1 MNDVDVG
8 WVDKRVGV
16 QHVGAHAIADGDDGI
31 GTGVGGAL
39 NPRRN
44 AVPAAELLLL
54 PGAKWFKG
62 VGGQNMGYAVQQ
74 GARVPGK
81 IGVPGVRVQQVQP
94 SGGRGHFE
102 VDPEHP
108 KRRISRDECG
118 GHLVGGGIGAIGP
131 KTMDLDINQRPQVR
145 H

>member
-44 AVPAAELLLL
+44 SVPAAELLLL

-62 VGGQNMGYAVQQ
+62 VSGQNMGHAVQQ
-74 GARVPGK
+74 GTRVPGK
-81 IGVPGVRVQQVQP
+81 IGVPGVRVQ
-94 SGGRGHFE
+94 
-102 VDPEHP
+102 
-108 KRRISRDECG
+108 
-118 GHLVGGGIGAIGP
+118 
-131 KTMDLDINQRPQVR
+131 
-145 H
+145 